1 MHFFHHKA
9 SQSWSLDTKSNT
21 VYSFVHFLLILLLIH
36 QEEKQHH
43 QRSAAPQGTYNCIL
57 VHKKNMSKISLIIK
71 QVLYKYSD
79 SINTLSPKTN
89 VNSLKLCCKTSR
101 PVTVCPDFWAFF
113 PLSVSLKSALYLFNQ
128 SEDTQLVTG
137 LLDLQREAWERNKIT
152 LRTSFVLTTKTIYL
166 IMDINTS
173 DKMLKDWMEWNYN
186 FKVYICLCGFLLMC
200 ALSFSCCNTIYSM
213 IVFSSCLTVDL
224 VCMEFIAKLN
234 LIKFGCILVLTEFNN
249 DQMEYTHYSL
259 LYNYSRFSDELLS

>member
-1 MHFFHHKA
+1 MHFFHHKT

-21 VYSFVHFLLILLLIH
+21 VYSFVNFLLILLLIH

-57 VHKKNMSKISLIIK
+57 VHKKKMSKISLIIK

-101 PVTVCPDFWAFF
+101 PVTVCSDLWDFF

-137 LLDLQREAWERNKIT
+137 SLDLQRETWERNKIT
-152 LRTSFVLTTKTIYL
+152 LRTSLVLITTTIYL
-166 IMDINTS
+166 IMDINTT
-173 DKMLKDWMEWNYN
+173 DKMLVDFQIWNYN
-186 FKVYICLCGFLLMC
+186 FKVYICLCDFLLMC
-200 ALSFSCCNTIYSM
+200 ALSFSCCNTIYDC
-213 IVFSSCLTVDL
+213 VFILSHCG
-224 VCMEFIAKLN
+224 
-234 LIKFGCILVLTEFNN
+234 FGLYGV
-249 DQMEYTHYSL
+249 YSQV
-259 LYNYSRFSDELLS
+259 NYY